1 MFLST
6 SSKLPPGLLTWTAF
20 IFDMIFASR
29 IYMGGNAGVNAERKI
44 MRCGRSW

>member
-20 IFDMIFASR
+20 IFDMVHPHEFTL
-29 IYMGGNAGVNAERKI
+29 MQ
-44 MRCGRSW
+44 MLM